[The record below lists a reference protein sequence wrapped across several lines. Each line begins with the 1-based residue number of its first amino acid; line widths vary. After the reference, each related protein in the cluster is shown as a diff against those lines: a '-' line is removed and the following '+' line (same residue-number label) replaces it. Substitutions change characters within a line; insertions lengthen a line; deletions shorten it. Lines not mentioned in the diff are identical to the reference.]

1 MEFMRVRST
10 RAGVFLVTSFLF
22 VSACTRKP
30 ETPVGPSP
38 DPNIVVYT
46 AIGASDTIGVG
57 GSVPCVPFDPGCPS
71 GTGYVYLL
79 KRRLQSDG
87 KSVTLNNRG
96 VPGAVLSPT
105 IQQLTQAVGRN
116 DVLSNFIDQAV
127 PFVPTNTT
135 HITVFAGGNDA
146 NAIAQATRAG
156 LGGTTPNDFRAYIDR
171 QVQQWGVDLEE
182 FIRRVR
188 ARAPSARIVAYNLPN
203 LAGLPYVNRASG
215 DERGALQRIA
225 LGLSDRINALA
236 AQNVL
241 VVDLLCDARV
251 YNPANVSSDGF
262 HPSDS
267 GYQLFADLAYAPL
280 NTGSAPAPAPA
291 CPQRSLAPFF

>member
-1 MEFMRVRST
+1 MQVRAAL
-10 RAGVFLVTSFLF
+10 AGVFLATTFLF
-22 VSACTRKP
+22 VAACTRKP
-30 ETPVGPSP
+30 ETPVGPT
-38 DPNIVVYT
+38 PNSNVVVYT
-46 AIGASDTIGVG
+46 AVGASDAIGFMS
-57 GSVPCVPFDPGCPS
+57 SVPCVPFDPDCPS
-71 GTGYVYLL
+71 GTGYVYVL
-79 KRRLQSDG
+79 KRRLQADG
-87 KSVTLNNRG
+87 KTVTLNNRG

-105 IQQLTQAVGRN
+105 IQQLTRAVGRN
-116 DVLSNFIDQAV
+116 DVVANFIEQMV

-135 HITVFAGGNDA
+135 HITIFAGGNDA

-171 QVQQWGVDLEE
+171 QVQQWGADLEE

-188 ARAPSARIVAYNLPN
+188 ARAPNARIVALNLPN
-203 LAGLPYVNRASG
+203 LAGLPYVNRTSG

-225 LGLSDRINALA
+225 LGISDRINALA
-236 AQNVL
+236 GQNVL

-262 HPSDS
+262 HPSDA
-267 GYQLFADLAYAPL
+267 GYQLFAELAFTPL
-280 NTGSAPAPAPA
+280 ATGMGSAPAPT